1 MENSLSDR
9 RAYEKTHSSGIVS
22 GIGAVGCR
30 QSGGRKKI
38 KVSVAVICLKISERG
53 SRSIFFPKELLISD
67 CAHSGMGLT
76 SQNQYRSI
84 LRLNW

>member
-1 MENSLSDR
+1 MRKHILLALFLGLVLLAAGSL
-9 RAYEKTHSSGIVS
+9 AEG
-22 GIGAVGCR
+22 
-30 QSGGRKKI
+30 KI
-38 KVSVAVICLKISERG
+38 KVFVSSYTLENSERG

-67 CAHSGMGLT
+67 YAHSGMGLT